1 MGYAGYAPGANSRMA
16 EKLTPLEQALRSL
29 PLSACQDTLDLI
41 EKLTRNVVRN
51 PSDDKFRCI
60 KLSNAK
66 IAAAIKEVPNAL
78 DLMKE
83 MGWVVEEP
91 ADGECLVLPAS
102 VRFVHE
108 REVLAIIDAKDYYKS
123 ELEADRRRQV
133 AARKAPDAQKEQLMK
148 QMEADRKEKE
158 AEGPITK
165 GSKAQSLGNGP
176 NIMRAGDIGIGQSA
190 GG

>member
-1 MGYAGYAPGANSRMA
+1 
-16 EKLTPLEQALRSL
+16 L
-29 PLSACQDTLDLI
+29 PRHARAH

-51 PSDDKFRCI
+51 PSDDKFRRI

-66 IAAAIKEVPNAL
+66 IAAAIKDVPNAL

-83 MGWVVEEP
+83 MGWVVEESP
-91 ADGECLVLPAS
+91 DGECLVLPPS

-108 REVLAIIDAKDYYKS
+108 SEVIAIIDAKDYYKS
-123 ELEADRRRQV
+123 ELEADRRRQI
-133 AARKAPDAQKEQLMK
+133 AARKAPDAQKEQLLR
-148 QMEADRKEKE
+148 QMEADRKEKD
-158 AEGPITK
+158 AEGPITQ

-176 NIMRAGDIGIGQSA
+176 NIMRAGDIGIGQAA